1 MRSLIKIS
9 SLALVLTMLL
19 ACASCAAD
27 PGISDGSLSGSLS
40 GSGSDSGLSSEY
52 ASESPLDSLDSKDE
66 TTSIK
71 KETDKKETTK
81 KETTGP
87 KRTFKLNTT
96 NKWTYSTDA
105 ATGVKVR
112 NLTIDTGW
120 GGDTVT
126 ISQLSDI
133 HVNYCTENDLKDPVL
148 KSTYDN
154 RTWLKGFA
162 SRTNLEK
169 SMTVAKGS
177 NLVVLSGD
185 TYDYYSEGVAQKTNE
200 YIFSK
205 YKNVVACLGNHEPVR
220 QMQGTVAE
228 TKSAEELRKLV
239 ADSWCNDITYD
250 SFLIKGK
257 VMVILLDNSSG
268 KFLSEQVA
276 LFKADLQKARTNGY
290 AVLVFYHIPL
300 DTGNPDCAKIQTSYK
315 NDHEYAYLYN
325 RTDLTGPASTGADK
339 QVYDLICNNGDIIKG
354 CFCGHYHSD
363 FYSEIKATTPTGTS
377 TIIPQYIITGVAY
390 DSGHVLTITIK

>member
-1 MRSLIKIS
+1 M
-9 SLALVLTMLL
+9 
-19 ACASCAAD
+19 
-27 PGISDGSLSGSLS
+27 
-40 GSGSDSGLSSEY
+40 
-52 ASESPLDSLDSKDE
+52 
-66 TTSIK
+66 
-71 KETDKKETTK
+71 
-81 KETTGP
+81 
-87 KRTFKLNTT
+87 
-96 NKWTYSTDA
+96 
-105 ATGVKVR
+105 
-112 NLTIDTGW
+112 
-120 GGDTVT
+120 
-126 ISQLSDI
+126 
-133 HVNYCTENDLKDPVL
+133 L

-315 NDHEYAYLYN
+315 NDHDYAYLYN